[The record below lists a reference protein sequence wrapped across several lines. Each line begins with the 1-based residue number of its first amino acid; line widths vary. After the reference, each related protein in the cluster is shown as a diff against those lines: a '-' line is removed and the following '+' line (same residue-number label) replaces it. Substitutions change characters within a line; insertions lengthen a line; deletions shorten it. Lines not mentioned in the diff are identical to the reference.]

1 MTINEANI
9 ELIKIGNAVIIDD
22 GSLYYVEPRTTL
34 NIKPVQG
41 YKGFRTVKEAYDYA
55 TKLPIA
61 FGL

>member
-34 NIKPVQG
+34 NIKPVQW
-41 YKGFRTVKEAYDYA
+41 YKGFRTIKETYDYA